1 MQKTTT
7 PLKKTDL
14 ETRKKELSMEP
25 SLQSIQKIM
34 QFAANYRVQ
43 KVNKNQFVEMYLSET
58 QKMLCRITEDF
69 FCFRVP
75 EFQGF
80 NLKI

>member
-25 SLQSIQKIM
+25 SLQAIQKIM

-43 KVNKNQFVEMYLSET
+43 KVNKNQFVEMYLS
-58 QKMLCRITEDF
+58 
-69 FCFRVP
+69 
-75 EFQGF
+75 
-80 NLKI
+80 